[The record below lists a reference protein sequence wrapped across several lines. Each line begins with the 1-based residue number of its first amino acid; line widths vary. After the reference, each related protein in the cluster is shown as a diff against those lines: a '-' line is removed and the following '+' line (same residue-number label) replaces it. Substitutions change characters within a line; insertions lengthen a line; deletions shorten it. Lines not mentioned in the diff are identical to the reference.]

1 MSSVDGELTRR
12 IPLLVLP
19 KCSLARPRVASSV
32 LQEMVAFLA
41 VVLWMC
47 LQVDVAPQRLI
58 ARNVAAM
65 LAIDGRIIVTLATS
79 AAVHRRRL
87 VEIEWWRI
95 TRHAFVPDLSSN

>member
-1 MSSVDGELTRR
+1 
-12 IPLLVLP
+12 
-19 KCSLARPRVASSV
+19 
-32 LQEMVAFLA
+32 MVAFLA

-79 AAVHRRRL
+79 VAVHRRRL